1 MKLLLDTHTF
11 IWLDTAPEKLSPTAL
26 AACEAPDNELY
37 FSVVSAWE
45 IQIKAQLGR
54 LTLDVPL
61 KDMVEVQQTDNG
73 LQILPV
79 ELRHVYALD
88 TLPQVHN
95 DPFDRLLI
103 AQARAEQAHLVTA
116 DSQIKLYPVDILW

>member
-1 MKLLLDTHTF
+1 VKVR
-11 IWLDTAPEKLSPTAL
+11 LSQQP
-26 AACEAPDNELY
+26 
-37 FSVVSAWE
+37 V
-45 IQIKAQLGR
+45 
-54 LTLDVPL
+54 

-95 DPFDRLLI
+95 DPFDRLLTKQERNKRI
-103 AQARAEQAHLVTA
+103 
-116 DSQIKLYPVDILW
+116 W